1 MTSTLKALAGAAL
14 VAGLLAVASVQPAA
28 AATPCWKTLLN
39 DWYDGRIDNVY
50 PVHCYQDTLKHLP
63 PDVSVY
69 SSARDDILR
78 ALQSAKEKL
87 KTKKETVTPN
97 TPVPAETTTTP
108 SGQSGTTTTTAAA
121 SGGGSSG
128 NGGSSAPKAP
138 DAGGGTNT
146 TGSPGRKTDKGLSGV
161 AQQLNPSS
169 PSSVPVPLI
178 VLGGLAVLLVAA
190 GAAGLIAKRMH
201 GRTPGS

>member
-1 MTSTLKALAGAAL
+1 MLEDAPERL
-14 VAGLLAVASVQPAA
+14 VRRPDRQRLPRPLLPGNAQA
-28 AATPCWKTLLN
+28 
-39 DWYDGRIDNVY
+39 
-50 PVHCYQDTLKHLP
+50 LP

-78 ALQSAKEKL
+78 ALQSAKDKL
-87 KTKKETVTPN
+87 EKKETVTPN
-97 TPVPAETTTTP
+97 TPVPAQATTTSP
-108 SGQSGTTTTTAAA
+108 DQSATTTTAAA
-121 SGGGSSG
+121 SDGGSSG
-128 NGGSSAPKAP
+128 TAAAAPKPP

-146 TGSPGRKTDKGLSGV
+146 TGSPGRQTDKGLSGV

-201 GRTPGS
+201 GRTPDS

>member
-14 VAGLLAVASVQPAA
+14 VAGLLLVASAQPAA

-50 PVHCYQDTLKHLP
+50 PVHCYKDTLKHLP

-78 ALQSAKEKL
+78 ALQSAQDKL
-87 KTKKETVTPN
+87 KEQKEAVTPN
-97 TPVPAETTTTP
+97 TPVPAQPTTTAP
-108 SGQSGTTTTTAAA
+108 AQPATTTTAAA
-121 SGGGSSG
+121 SGGGGG

-138 DAGGGTNT
+138 DAGGGTGT
-146 TGSPGRKTDKGLSGV
+146 TGSPGRQTDKGLSGV
-161 AQQLNPSS
+161 AQQLNSS

-201 GRTPGS
+201 GRAPGA

>member
-14 VAGLLAVASVQPAA
+14 LAGLLLVASARPAA
-28 AATPCWKTLLN
+28 AATPCWKALLN

-50 PVHCYQDTLKHLP
+50 PVHCYKDTLNHLP

-78 ALQSAKEKL
+78 ALQSAKDQL
-87 KTKKETVTPN
+87 KKKKETVTPN
-97 TPVPAETTTTP
+97 TPVPAQTTTTP
-108 SGQSGTTTTTAAA
+108 PTTATTTTTAAPTS
-121 SGGGSSG
+121 SGSGG

-138 DAGGGTNT
+138 DAGGGATT
-146 TGSPGRKTDKGLSGV
+146 TGSPGRHTDKGLSGV

-178 VLGGLAVLLVAA
+178 VLGGLAILLVAA